1 MGDSIFSERTWRF
14 ANGWILRFIEAWLAG
29 ELGVENRMRKTEVIR
44 RRYDRIASLYDVL
57 ESRMEKS
64 VSKWREELINEVCG
78 TVLEVG
84 VGTGKNLP
92 YYADNVGVTAI
103 DFSTRMLARAH
114 RKIRSGQNIRLT
126 VMDVQHLEFADNKF
140 DTIVC
145 SFVFCSVA
153 DPVAGLRE
161 IRRVCKPRGRLLML
175 EHVRS
180 EKAILGPLMDIINPV
195 PLTLYG
201 ANINRRTVD
210 NLHLAGF
217 NNIQVTDL
225 WLDIVKRIIAFNE

>member
-1 MGDSIFSERTWRF
+1 MG
-14 ANGWILRFIEAWLAG
+14 NGWILWFIEPGSAG
-29 ELGVENRMRKTEVIR
+29 GERTGPENLMSKTEVIR
-44 RRYDRIASLYDVL
+44 RRYNRIAGLYDLL
-57 ESRMEKS
+57 EARMERA
-64 VSKWREELINEVCG
+64 VFKWREGIIKKASG
-78 TVLEVG
+78 SILEIG

-92 YYADNVGVTAI
+92 YYPDSAEVTAI
-103 DFSTRMLARAH
+103 DFSTNMLTRARQ
-114 RKIRSGQNIRLT
+114 KIRSEQHIQLT
-126 VMDVQHLEFADNKF
+126 VMDVQYLEFTDNTF
-140 DTIVC
+140 DTIVS
-145 SFVFCSVA
+145 SFVFCSVPN
-153 DPVAGLRE
+153 PVAGLRE
-161 IRRVCKPRGRLLML
+161 IRRVCKPRGKLLML

-195 PLTLYG
+195 PLTVYG